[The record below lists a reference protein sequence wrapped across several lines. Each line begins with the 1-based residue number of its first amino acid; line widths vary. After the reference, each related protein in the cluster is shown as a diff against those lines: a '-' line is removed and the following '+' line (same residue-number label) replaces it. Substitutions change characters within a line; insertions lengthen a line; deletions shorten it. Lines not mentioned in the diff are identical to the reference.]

1 MLKTFCFYPW
11 RIWYPMGLLLRQ
23 KKKKKAIN
31 EIVALWCGTEGV
43 VCYFCSHKD
52 TLQ

>member
-1 MLKTFCFYPW
+1 MVPNGFASPS
-11 RIWYPMGLLLRQ
+11 